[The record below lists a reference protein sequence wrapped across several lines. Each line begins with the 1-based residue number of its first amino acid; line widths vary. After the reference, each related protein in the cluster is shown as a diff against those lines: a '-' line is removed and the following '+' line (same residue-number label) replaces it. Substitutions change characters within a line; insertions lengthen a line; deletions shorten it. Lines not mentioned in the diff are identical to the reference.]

1 MTNRSK
7 KVNFRS
13 FTAVESFVCHRL
25 KAKPHGWLVSLEQLR
40 QCYFPTAVSEDPAN
54 CSKYHLRN
62 TYKHCQAFSNVAW
75 IIEWFWDSEIISMIL
90 HSLPRKCAYL
100 PSGLWTGWHQLQSQ
114 SLAEL
119 GRRRL
124 TINLCSCDRNSVQRW
139 SIMSSQQDIHFCK
152 ELSSS
157 NVMMHTPSFRWWYII
172 PYISKAKF
180 QAKACQCHYGKSK
193 SKTDVGVLVRFPSST
208 VLRQVDTGQNL
219 KHQQLLSH
227 ASLVA
232 KMCEGK

>member
-1 MTNRSK
+1 MCVLTYWN
-7 KVNFRS
+7 
-13 FTAVESFVCHRL
+13 
-25 KAKPHGWLVSLEQLR
+25 LVDYGQDGTS
-40 QCYFPTAVSEDPAN
+40 
-54 CSKYHLRN
+54 CS
-62 TYKHCQAFSNVAW
+62 
-75 IIEWFWDSEIISMIL
+75 
-90 HSLPRKCAYL
+90 HSLWQNWVEGVW
-100 PSGLWTGWHQLQSQ
+100 PSTSAHVIGTLYRASSYVIIPHIM
-114 SLAEL
+114 A
-119 GRRRL
+119 
-124 TINLCSCDRNSVQRW
+124 W

-157 NVMMHTPSFRWWYII
+157 NVMMHTPSFWWWYII

-227 ASLVA
+227 ASRVA
-232 KMCEGK
+232 KMCEEK